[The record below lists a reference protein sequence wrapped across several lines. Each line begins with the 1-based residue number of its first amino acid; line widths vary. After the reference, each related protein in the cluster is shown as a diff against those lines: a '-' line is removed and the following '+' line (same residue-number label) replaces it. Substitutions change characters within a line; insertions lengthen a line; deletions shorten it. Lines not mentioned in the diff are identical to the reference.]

1 MANRPSNPPAP
12 AITLTAVGSGRRVAL
27 NAPGVAT
34 VLICF
39 TQETQSGIAPVEAA
53 VRARWPSPTDVLVAH
68 VVDLHK
74 VPGLFRKVAEGILA
88 GEYKKTV
95 EGLTPGQEPYEHVVI
110 LPDWEG
116 AVAAALA
123 LDDLSK
129 TLAVVILDDRG
140 CLLGTYQ
147 GPEPATE
154 AVRLMSRAA
163 GL

>member
-1 MANRPSNPPAP
+1 VANRPSNPPAP

-27 NAPGVAT
+27 NAPGVLT

-53 VRARWPSPTDVLVAH
+53 VRERWPSPKDVLVAH

-88 GEYKKTV
+88 GEHKKAV
-95 EGLTPGQEPYEHVVI
+95 EGLIPGQDPYDHVVI
-110 LPDWEG
+110 LPDWDG
-116 AVAAALA
+116 ALAPALA

-129 TLAVVILDDRG
+129 TLAVVVLDDCG
-140 CLLGTYQ
+140 CLLGTDQ
-147 GPEPATE
+147 GPDPATE
-154 AVRLMSRAA
+154 TVRRMGRVSAT
-163 GL
+163 